1 MKTLKTITTTL
12 LLLFTVTAF
21 SQTKE
26 ETLEWL
32 KQNGDS
38 YLKFYNIYT
47 YDDGSS
53 QHVSYSYQFYEE
65 YFEEKEFSSYM
76 EKGDIGFYTRIYY
89 KDIFVIE
96 DIATLDTERWTS
108 NISSSSSPTPTY
120 IKIPIKKYE
129 STVNRRSYIFSEKI
143 DSRFSFKYDADQP
156 NARKNIDKVLRAIM
170 NMAKLSGAEPY
181 KDLFGE

>member
-21 SQTKE
+21 AQTKE

-38 YLKFYNIYT
+38 YLKFFSDYKVANFF
-47 YDDGSS
+47 
-53 QHVSYSYQFYEE
+53 SYHYEFYEE
-65 YFEEKEFSSYM
+65 YFEESEREF
-76 EKGDIGFYTRIYY
+76 IGGMIYRRIYY

-96 DIATLDTERWTS
+96 DIATLDTERSTDNGYS
-108 NISSSSSPTPTY
+108 KTPTY

-129 STVNRRSYIFSEKI
+129 RKSEYSFSEEK

-170 NMAKLSGAEPY
+170 HMAKLSGAEPY